1 MEAELSLS
9 FIHTPDTLTKIRSL
23 EGRCSPREGKAL
35 VWKQWGMLIRL
46 HKTDASGGWIR
57 IQHQGLDLCS
67 LHRLE
72 PSQSLYHLGDFCPF
86 PPDSNGIHR
95 AEETPVETVMRR
107 GSAQRW
113 GGQGGRGGQA
123 ELDTEWF
130 LKLKGELEGGKR
142 EGVASFR
149 KCHKVLLFKTLK

>member
-72 PSQSLYHLGDFCPF
+72 PSQFLYHLGDFCPF
-86 PPDSNGIHR
+86 PPDSNGIRR

-107 GSAQRW
+107 GSTQRW
-113 GGQGGRGGQA
+113 GGQGRRAGGGGAGRTRYRMVPEAEGRGRGR
-123 ELDTEWF
+123 
-130 LKLKGELEGGKR
+130 KKGRSSQLQEMPQG
-142 EGVASFR
+142 
-149 KCHKVLLFKTLK
+149 TII